1 MLDLLK
7 LAGILALIIIL
18 LRRRWNLGLVLLLAA
33 AATGLLFALAGTGAQ
48 DPASVAWDLILAAT
62 GAAVAPLTLRLVAIV
77 LLITFLGEML
87 RSTLQMEGL
96 IRSLGNLFAD
106 GRWLLALMPMLIGML
121 PMVGGAMFS
130 APMVDQASRDLDVSR
145 ERRTF
150 LNYWFRHALEPIFPL
165 YPSLV
170 LAAGLMGVSVQTLT
184 VAQWPLFAAAL
195 TGGLLFGLVG
205 IHRALAPD
213 GGRPDSKDT
222 LILLARSVWPI
233 VMVLALS
240 ILFGL
245 DLILALLATI
255 LALIVGHRLGP
266 ERLWSLALKT
276 PHGTVPIIVGAMVFR
291 QVLETSHAV
300 EAISASL
307 SGIGIPLALIV
318 FAIPMIAGLLTGL
331 LVAALAIGLPI
342 VLPLCGPDAVASGF
356 GLLAYAGGFAGMLL
370 SPVHL
375 CLSLTRVY
383 FKAEWGG
390 IYQRLAPAVFLL
402 ALVAGIILLVR

>member
-1 MLDLLK
+1 MIDLLK
-7 LAGILALIIIL
+7 LAGILALIILL
-18 LRRRWNLGLVLLLAA
+18 LRLRWNLGLVLLLAA
-33 AATGLLFALAGTGAQ
+33 GVTGFLFGLVGSGSGNAAAIG
-48 DPASVAWDLILAAT
+48 WDLVVEAV
-62 GAAVAPLTLRLVAIV
+62 GAAIAPLTLRLVAIV
-77 LLITFLGEML
+77 LLITFLGEIL

-106 GRWLLALMPMLIGML
+106 ARWLLALMPMLIGML
-121 PMVGGAMFS
+121 PMAGGAIFS
-130 APMVDQASRDLDVSR
+130 APMVDEASRDLDVSR
-145 ERRTF
+145 ERQTF

-184 VAQWPLFAAAL
+184 VTQWPLFVATL
-195 TGGLLFGLVG
+195 GWGLLFGLVG

-213 GGRPDSKDT
+213 AGRPDGKDT
-222 LILLARSVWPI
+222 LILLAKSIWPI
-233 VMVLALS
+233 ALVLALS
-240 ILFGL
+240 LL
-245 DLILALLATI
+245 LKVDLILALLATI
-255 LALIVGHRLGP
+255 GALIVIHRLGP
-266 ERLWSLALKT
+266 QRLATLARKT
-276 PHGTVPIIVGAMVFR
+276 PLGIVPIIMGAMVFR

-307 SGIGIPLALIV
+307 SGLGIPLAFIV
-318 FAIPMIAGLLTGL
+318 FAIPMLGGLLTGL

-342 VLPLCGPDAVASGF
+342 VLPLCGPDAVTGGY
-356 GLLAYAGGFAGMLL
+356 GLLAYAGGFTGMML

-390 IYQRLAPAVFLL
+390 IYQRLVPSAFLL
-402 ALVAGIILLVR
+402 ALAAGIVVLAS

>member
-1 MLDLLK
+1 MIDLLK
-7 LAGILALIIIL
+7 LAGILALIIVL
-18 LRRRWNLGLVLLLAA
+18 LRLRWNLGLVLLLAA
-33 AATGLLFALAGTGAQ
+33 VVTGLLFGLVGSGSE
-48 DPASVAWDLILAAT
+48 DAAAIGWNLLVQAI
-62 GAAVAPLTLRLVAIV
+62 GAAVAPLTLRLVTIV
-77 LLITFLGEML
+77 LLITFLGEIL

-106 GRWLLALMPMLIGML
+106 ARWLLALMPMLIGML

-130 APMVDQASRDLDVSR
+130 APMVDEASRDLEVSR
-145 ERRTF
+145 ERQTF

-184 VAQWPLFAAAL
+184 VTQWPLFVAAL
-195 TGGLLFGLVG
+195 GGGLLFGLVG

-213 GGRPDSKDT
+213 GDRPDGKDT
-222 LILLARSVWPI
+222 LILLAKSIWPI
-233 VMVLALS
+233 ALVLALS
-240 ILFGL
+240 LL
-245 DLILALLATI
+245 LKVDLILALLVTI
-255 LALIVGHRLGP
+255 GALIVIHRVGPQRLASLVRKMPLGI
-266 ERLWSLALKT
+266 
-276 PHGTVPIIVGAMVFR
+276 VPIIMGAMVFR

-307 SGIGIPLALIV
+307 SGLGIPLTFIV
-318 FAIPMIAGLLTGL
+318 FAIPMLGGLLTGL

-342 VLPLCGPDAVASGF
+342 VLPLCGPDAVAGGY
-356 GLLAYAGGFAGMLL
+356 GLLAYAGGFTGMML

-383 FKAEWGG
+383 FKAEWSG
-390 IYQRLAPAVFLL
+390 IYQRLVPSAFLL
-402 ALVAGIILLVR
+402 ALTAGIVLLVS